1 MDEPR
6 HPDAVAPDRTRQ
18 VDSGGLRLHVSE
30 WGDAS
35 ATPVVMCHGMFDH
48 GRGFDLIAPR
58 LAERYWVNAIDARGH
73 GESEWA
79 DSYVWPLDVLDVI
92 NVLREIDRPAHLV
105 GHSKGGGQATDAA
118 TLAAD
123 RVLGL
128 INIDGF
134 GPPDEMSFSRP
145 GGPDDGDLT
154 TAERCE
160 RYLDRRRTAARRKSW
175 RHYASLEELVA
186 RRKQQNPRLEEPWLS
201 YFVYH
206 AARETE
212 RGWVWKSDP
221 HIAGGGFGPFRPEWI
236 APSWQNL
243 QCTMLAITGSEPD
256 TWGPLPESVLG
267 PRLDYVPRLERATI
281 EGTGHFVH
289 MEQPRE
295 TADVVRDFL
304 DSA

>member
-1 MDEPR
+1 
-6 HPDAVAPDRTRQ
+6 
-18 VDSGGLRLHVSE
+18 
-30 WGDAS
+30 
-35 ATPVVMCHGMFDH
+35 MCHGMFDH

-206 AARETE
+206 GARQTE
-212 RGWVWKSDP
+212 NGWLWKSDP
-221 HIAGGGFGPFRPEWI
+221 HNAAGGFGPFKPAWI

-243 QCTMLAITGSEPD
+243 RCTMLAIVGSEPD
-256 TWGPLPESVLG
+256 TWGPLPESTLTA
-267 PRLDYVPRLERATI
+267 RLDFAPRVERVTI
-281 EGTGHFVH
+281 DGAGHFVH
-289 MEQPRE
+289 MERPRE
-295 TADVVRDFL
+295 TADVMLDFM
-304 DSA
+304 DAAVGTA